1 MPSSDQRIELLP
13 VIIIFFSHNF
23 SHTCSGHLS
32 QVLLLAM
39 NINKNGLAWLGFAGN
54 PLLSPTCCYVPGL
67 YSSGSTCIVLSV
79 YLLLPL
85 ARVAREAEAT
95 FQTYRSRGKW
105 DCTRPTYVLCSAVEA
120 EFGEGPAGERQGTES
135 KRRGKWPRF
144 KLGLV
149 RIRMGRKLD
158 VSSRSYYY
166 IATFYIVQMSLR
178 V

>member
-39 NINKNGLAWLGFAGN
+39 NNNKNGLAWLGFAGN

-67 YSSGSTCIVLSV
+67 YSSGSTCIVLSL

-85 ARVAREAEAT
+85 VARERLKRLFRHIGPEACGT
-95 FQTYRSRGKW
+95 VLGRHMYYVARWKQSSERALRERGRAR
-105 DCTRPTYVLCSAVEA
+105 TV
-120 EFGEGPAGERQGTES
+120 
-135 KRRGKWPRF
+135 RRGKWPRF